1 MSAALRDAVIRHIDI
16 HGGGDGLYETAIPGL
31 ALMRSSRE
39 AMPHHVL
46 YRAALCIVVQGAK
59 QVAHGDEVLDYGEM
73 QSLVVSLEMAA
84 LGHVTEANPARPYY
98 GINLDFDVGLLREV
112 FDQLEPP
119 PRPRADSGP
128 AIFVSDVQGPLAE
141 SVLRLIHLLD
151 RPSAIP
157 VLGRAALRE
166 IYYWL
171 LTGPDGE
178 AIARL
183 ALAEGN
189 TQRIARAMTLL
200 RDNFTRP
207 IRIAELAEAA
217 GMSASAF
224 HEHFKA
230 LTAMTPLQ
238 YQKQLRLLEAQRLMV
253 AGDADAARAAYR
265 VGYESASQFSRE
277 YARMFGAPPAKHAAG
292 LRAIAG

>member
-1 MSAALRDAVIRHIDI
+1 MDGALKNAVTRYIDL
-16 HGGGDGLYETAIPGL
+16 HGGADGLYETAIAGL

-46 YRAALCIVVQGAK
+46 YRPALCVVVQGRK
-59 QVAHGDEVLDYGEM
+59 QVALGDHVLDYGEM
-73 QSLVVSLEMAA
+73 QSLVVSLEMPA
-84 LGHVTEANPARPYY
+84 LGHVTEASPGRPYY
-98 GINLDFDVGLLREV
+98 GINLDFDIALLAEVLEQVGPV
-112 FDQLEPP
+112 A
-119 PRPRADSGP
+119 RPGRATRP
-128 AIFVSDVQGPLAE
+128 ALFVGAVDGPLAE
-141 SVLRLIHLLD
+141 GMLRLIRLLET
-151 RPSAIP
+151 PAAIP
-157 VLGRAALRE
+157 VLGPAALRE

-171 LTGPDGE
+171 LTGPDGA

-207 IRIAELAEAA
+207 IRVAELAEAA
-217 GMSASAF
+217 GMSPSSF

-238 YQKQLRLLEAQRLMV
+238 YQKQLRLLEAQRLLV
-253 AGDADAARAAYR
+253 AGDIDAARAAYR

-277 YARMFGAPPAKHAAG
+277 YARMFGAPPARHAAG
-292 LRAIAG
+292 LRGVVA

>member
-1 MSAALRDAVIRHIDI
+1 MDGALKQAVIRYIDV
-16 HGGGDGLYETAIPGL
+16 HGGGDGLYETAITGL
-31 ALMRSSRE
+31 ALMRSSHE
-39 AMPHHVL
+39 ALPHHVL
-46 YRAALCIVVQGAK
+46 YRPALCVVVQGAK
-59 QVAHGDEVLDYGEM
+59 QVAHGEDVLDYGEM
-73 QSLVVSLEMAA
+73 QSLVVSLEMPA
-84 LGHVTEANPARPYY
+84 LGHVTEASPERPYY
-98 GINLDFDVGLLREV
+98 GINLDFDLGLLREV
-112 FDQLEPP
+112 LDRLENP

-128 AIFVSDVQGPLAE
+128 AIFLGEVEGRLAE
-141 SVLRLIHLLD
+141 SLLRLIRLLD
-151 RPSAIP
+151 TPEAIP
-157 VLGRAALRE
+157 VLGPAALRE

-171 LTGPDGE
+171 LTGPDGIG
-178 AIARL
+178 IARL

-207 IRIAELAEAA
+207 IRVAELAEAA
-217 GMSASAF
+217 GMSPSSF

-253 AGDADAARAAYR
+253 AGDTDAARAAYR

-292 LRAIAG
+292 LRALVV